1 MTFRNVKILIKAVV
15 NKNKNKYYFNIFL
28 EKGSYKDKWIFVYY
42 KCYIMIELTFLK
54 ELMLIKQVQKECDIC
69 QYWYFLNYSFKFQ
82 TNAYNRCRDL
92 LMMSMNLSGIAIS
105 DIKGSDYHC
114 IISFISKN
122 EAINLIQN
130 ANLTKNSGTL

>member
-54 ELMLIKQVQKECDIC
+54 ELILIKQVQKECDVC
-69 QYWYFLNYSFKFQ
+69 QYWYLLNYSFKFQ
-82 TNAYNRCRDL
+82 TNACNRCRDL

-105 DIKGSDYHC
+105 DIKGL
-114 IISFISKN
+114 IIAVLLVSLAKMRP
-122 EAINLIQN
+122 
-130 ANLTKNSGTL
+130 